1 MNIRPA
7 ATLLI
12 LAFLSACGD
21 GSNDA
26 SSGGVSA
33 EDAETLD
40 AAAAKLDAE
49 AAGVPE
55 REAGP

>member
-40 AAAAKLDAE
+40 AE